1 LVLPPREWVRT
12 AGDDFDPAGGWGR
25 LLRLRPDQVPLRQPG
40 CRRFAKL
47 GIPAPELL
55 ADFVGVVEI
64 AAGLLLALGLA
75 TRLAAIPLVFDM
87 LVAIGTSKLPVL
99 FGPGPEPAAAAPKVG
114 PWAFIYQARLDY
126 TMLVCCLFLLVVGAG
141 AWSLDAWLARSRRGS
156 KGEDGYYRN
165 GELLEAIPAGPR
177 RRPVTLGTTSDVMRS
192 HAGLK

>member
-1 LVLPPREWVRT
+1 LIRLAVGGVFSASGLIKFLYANQG
-12 AGDDFDPAGGWGR
+12 AG
-25 LLRLRPDQVPLRQPG
+25 
-40 CRRFAKL
+40 RFAKL

-87 LVAIGTSKLPVL
+87 LVAIGTSKLPML
-99 FGPGPEPAAAAPKVG
+99 FGPGPEPVAAAPKVG
-114 PWAFIYQARLDY
+114 LWAFVYQARLDY

-156 KGEDGYYRN
+156 IGENGYHRN
-165 GELLEAIPAGPR
+165 GELLEAIAAGPR
-177 RRPVTLGTTSDVMRS
+177 GRS
-192 HAGLK
+192 RSGQTRMS